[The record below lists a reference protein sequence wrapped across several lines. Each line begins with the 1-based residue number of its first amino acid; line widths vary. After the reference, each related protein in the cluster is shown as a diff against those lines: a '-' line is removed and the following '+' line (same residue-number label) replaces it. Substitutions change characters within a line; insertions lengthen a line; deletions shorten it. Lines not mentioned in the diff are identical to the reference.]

1 MNFTLNLIEALRESG
16 EEIII
21 FEATLGL
28 IQFSSLG
35 EHIIEIFR
43 GKGVLNT
50 IQNNLLE
57 PNEFIVH
64 SSLELLINI
73 FSQDQ
78 DFQINMNK
86 VITSFIFLLI
96 YILLEFFFSH
106 KGNFQH
112 LNKILFALYSKYYD
126 ELCEKKG
133 SKGDSD
139 YIETK
144 SILKTFFI
152 LFALGSNFKAF
163 KVKTF

>member
-35 EHIIEIFR
+35 EHIIQIFR

-57 PNEFIVH
+57 TNEFIIH

-86 VITSFIFLLI
+86 VI
-96 YILLEFFFSH
+96 
-106 KGNFQH
+106 
-112 LNKILFALYSKYYD
+112 ILFLF
-126 ELCEKKG
+126 
-133 SKGDSD
+133 
-139 YIETK
+139 I
-144 SILKTFFI
+144 I
-152 LFALGSNFKAF
+152 LFF
-163 KVKTF
+163 